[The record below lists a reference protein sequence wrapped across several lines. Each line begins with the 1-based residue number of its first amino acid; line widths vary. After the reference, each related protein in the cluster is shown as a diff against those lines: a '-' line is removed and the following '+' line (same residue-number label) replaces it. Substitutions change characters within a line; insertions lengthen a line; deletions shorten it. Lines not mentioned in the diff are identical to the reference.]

1 VKRPSSNGWTEELLM
16 GYRTLVTGSTGFIGS
31 QLCWALASQGHQV
44 RAFHRATSPLLVL
57 EGLPVE
63 HAIGDITQPET
74 LDAAFKDIEVVF
86 HAAARVGKRR
96 AAPHRLIT
104 IDGTR
109 NLLQAAAR
117 AGVKRVVHTS
127 SVAALGLPEE
137 PKAGQN
143 RRPLMNEN
151 YTWNLPPEDWQ
162 YGYAKYQAE
171 LEVQKAVARGLDVV
185 IVNPAV
191 VVGAGDINQISGK
204 VILQIARGRLP
215 VTIEGGLNVVHI
227 QDVVAGHLAAL
238 ELGHTGERYILG
250 GENIP
255 HTEFFRQIA
264 AAVGVRPPW
273 LKLPG
278 HLVRLLSGPV
288 KLADQLLNLPFSGE
302 ALRRAGYY
310 FYFDSTKSRREL
322 ALPEP
327 RPACQAITEAYQWYR
342 DHKMI

>member
-1 VKRPSSNGWTEELLM
+1 M
-16 GYRTLVTGSTGFIGS
+16 GYRVLVTGSTGFIGS
-31 QLCWALASQGHQV
+31 QLCQALASKGYQV
-44 RAFHRATSPLLVL
+44 RAFHRATSPLLAL
-57 EGLPVE
+57 EDLPVE

-74 LDAAFKDIEVVF
+74 LEAALKDIEIVF
-86 HAAARVGKRR
+86 HAAARVGKRK
-96 AAPHRLIT
+96 AAPHRVIT
-104 IDGTR
+104 IAGTR
-109 NLLQAAAR
+109 NLLQASAR
-117 AGVKRVVHTS
+117 AGVQRVVHTS

-137 PKAGQN
+137 PKAGYNQ
-143 RRPLMNEN
+143 RPLINEN
-151 YTWNLPPEDWQ
+151 HTWNLPPADWQ

-171 LEVQKAVARGLDVV
+171 LEVQKAVAGGLDVV

-238 ELGHTGERYILG
+238 ESGRTGERYILG

-264 AAVGVRPPW
+264 AVVGVRPPW

-278 HLVRLLSGPV
+278 RLVRMLSGPF
-288 KLADQLLNLPFSGE
+288 KLVDQLFNLPVTGE
-302 ALRRAGYY
+302 ALRRAGFY
-310 FYFDSTKSRREL
+310 FYFDTHKAKCDL
-322 ALPEP
+322 GLPEP
-327 RPACQAITEAYQWYR
+327 LPARQAIAEAYQWYR
-342 DHKMI
+342 DHQMI